1 MAAVSLDRIGKSFG
15 AVTVIEDVSLRVADG
30 EFVVLL
36 GPSGCGKSTT
46 LRMLAGL
53 ELPSRGRI
61 RIGEK
66 DVTRLP
72 PGERDIAMVFQ
83 NYALYPHMSVAQNM
97 SFALALRKV
106 SKAEIRRRVQEAAE
120 ALHIAPLLA
129 RKPKELSGGQRQR
142 VAIGRAIVRAPAAF
156 LFDEPLSNLDA
167 QLRGHMRVELAL
179 LHKRLAGT
187 ILYVTHDQV
196 EAMTLADRIVI
207 FDKGRIQ
214 QVGTPDAVF
223 ERPANL
229 FVARFVGN
237 PTMNILPAE
246 AHGASLRIQGTDV
259 VLRGEARAGAPGQPV
274 HLGVRPHDLRP
285 AVEDEPGFDML
296 VDVVEYLGT
305 ETVVVGR
312 LAAAPEHP
320 LVTVLPG
327 RTGGRKGASGH
338 DRLRLSSRPAA
349 MHVFDSATGDRLAA

>member
-1 MAAVSLDRIGKSFG
+1 MAAVSLDKIAKSFG
-15 AVTVIEDVSLRVADG
+15 DVTVIQDVSLRVADG

-46 LRMLAGL
+46 LRMVAGL

-61 RIGEK
+61 LIGDK

-83 NYALYPHMSVAQNM
+83 NYALYPHMSVAENM
-97 SFALALRKV
+97 SFALSLQGIG
-106 SKAEIRRRVQEAAE
+106 KAEIRRRVHDAAE
-120 ALHIAPLLA
+120 VLHIVPLLA

-207 FDKGRIQ
+207 FDKGCIQ
-214 QVGTPDAVF
+214 QVGTPDQVF
-223 ERPANL
+223 EHPANL
-229 FVARFVGN
+229 FVARFIGN

-246 AHGASLRIQGTDV
+246 RHGDALRLLGSTVDLQADGLAV
-259 VLRGEARAGAPGQPV
+259 APGTPV
-274 HLGVRPHDLRP
+274 QVGVRPHDLRP
-285 AVEDEPGFDML
+285 AAADEPGFDMR

-305 ETVVVGR
+305 ETVLIGR
-312 LAAAPEHP
+312 LDAAPEHP
-320 LVTVLPG
+320 IVVALPG
-327 RTGGRKGASGH
+327 RMRMRGT
-338 DRLRLSSRPAA
+338 DRLRLSTTPAA
-349 MHVFDSATGDRLAA
+349 IHVFDTVTGQRLPAA

>member
-1 MAAVSLDRIGKSFG
+1 MAAVSLDHIGKSFG
-15 AVTVIEDVSLRVADG
+15 DVTVIEDVSLQVADG

-46 LRMLAGL
+46 LRMVAGL

-61 RIGEK
+61 RIGET

-97 SFALALRKV
+97 SFALTLQGVA
-106 SKAEIRRRVQEAAE
+106 KAEIRRRVQDAAE
-120 ALHIAPLLA
+120 VLHIVPLLG

-196 EAMTLADRIVI
+196 EAMTLADRIVV
-207 FDKGRIQ
+207 FDRGCIQ

-229 FVARFVGN
+229 FVARFIGN

-246 AHGASLRIQGTDV
+246 RHGAGLRILGTEV
-259 VLRGEARAGAPGQPV
+259 VFEADGDAGSPGTRV
-274 HLGVRPHDLRP
+274 HLGIRPHDLRP
-285 AVEDEPGFDML
+285 AAAHEPGFD
-296 VDVVEYLGT
+296 VRADVVEYLGT
-305 ETVVVGR
+305 ETVVIGR
-312 LAAAPEHP
+312 LDAAPEHAV
-320 LVTVLPG
+320 VTVLPG
-327 RTGGRKGASGH
+327 RMGGRGA
-338 DRLRLSSRPAA
+338 DRLRLSTRPAA
-349 MHVFDSATGDRLAA
+349 MHVFDTDTGQRLGDA